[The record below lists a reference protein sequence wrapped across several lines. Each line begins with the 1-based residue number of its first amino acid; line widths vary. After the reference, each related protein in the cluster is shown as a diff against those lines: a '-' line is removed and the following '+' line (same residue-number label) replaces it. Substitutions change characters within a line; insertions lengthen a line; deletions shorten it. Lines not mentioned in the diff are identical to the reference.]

1 MKYIGWYHCCI
12 LEGPSSCWV
21 HVLHEVIHVFSLL
34 TQSQVLRLLVLI
46 SFSEM
51 FYIRNCLSISM
62 LTSDLI
68 TQCCYTA
75 MHVHPC
81 LSLCTA
87 CLPVFFP
94 SRCLLALSLFIGAVL
109 FPSTCLFDLV
119 SVFFF
124 FWCLGGWGVCWS
136 GDGCLFCV
144 SFLFFLKKE
153 KEKIHFYYPSLFICS
168 MKWLDLYILI

>member
-21 HVLHEVIHVFSLL
+21 HVLHEVIHVLSLL

-81 LSLCTA
+81 LSLYTA

-109 FPSTCLFDLV
+109 FPSRCLFDLV

-124 FWCLGGWGVCWS
+124 FGVWGGGGFVGVVMGVFS
-136 GDGCLFCV
+136 V
-144 SFLFFLKKE
+144 FLFF
-153 KEKIHFYYPSLFICS
+153 FS
-168 MKWLDLYILI
+168 